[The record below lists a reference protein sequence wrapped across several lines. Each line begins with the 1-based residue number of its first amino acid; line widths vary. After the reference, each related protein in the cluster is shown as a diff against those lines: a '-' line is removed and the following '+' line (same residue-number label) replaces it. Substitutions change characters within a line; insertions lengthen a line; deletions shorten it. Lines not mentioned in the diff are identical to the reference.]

1 MIKCAELNREFE
13 TKELLF
19 RALRENKKTI
29 IANKKSEVKT
39 KDNKSVIGFMDMRS
53 HTVKAIPNLD
63 DDYIYPVIS
72 NTNYLDSHGDVHLDG
87 SMNRT
92 AKNQSGKVYYV
103 ADHKLE
109 VDSVIAMP
117 KDVEI
122 LLETCDWSDLGR
134 NYKGTTEAMI
144 FKIAKTNIIHDKF
157 MGMVSKGNDLQNSIR
172 MMYVDLAM
180 AVNSQD
186 PEFKDEY
193 ATYLEVYPKI
203 ANKDNFDGIDYFF
216 AVKELKIHMEGSAV
230 LFGSNDATP
239 NNIGS
244 SKDTQD
250 KSEPEKSLRERQ
262 LEYFLNT

>member
-92 AKNQSGKVYYV
+92 AKIRAVRCIMWQITNL
-103 ADHKLE
+103 KLI
-109 VDSVIAMP
+109 V
-117 KDVEI
+117 
-122 LLETCDWSDLGR
+122 
-134 NYKGTTEAMI
+134 
-144 FKIAKTNIIHDKF
+144 
-157 MGMVSKGNDLQNSIR
+157 
-172 MMYVDLAM
+172 
-180 AVNSQD
+180 
-186 PEFKDEY
+186 
-193 ATYLEVYPKI
+193 
-203 ANKDNFDGIDYFF
+203 
-216 AVKELKIHMEGSAV
+216 
-230 LFGSNDATP
+230 
-239 NNIGS
+239 
-244 SKDTQD
+244 
-250 KSEPEKSLRERQ
+250 
-262 LEYFLNT
+262 